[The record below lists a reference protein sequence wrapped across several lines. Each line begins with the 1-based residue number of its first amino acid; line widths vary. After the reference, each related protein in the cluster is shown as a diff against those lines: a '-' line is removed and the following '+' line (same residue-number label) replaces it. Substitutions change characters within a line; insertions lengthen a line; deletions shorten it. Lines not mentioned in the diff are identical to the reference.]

1 MVRMLW
7 SLLLLVGWKYPSF
20 LACCCDGHAPSFIHS
35 VGHQFLAQQCLWD
48 IQFMHF
54 VMKMRRMLQQQQ
66 SIRTQH
72 PNLLDV
78 LFALWLTINSCL
90 CICIADDHQHK
101 ITIAIPIL
109 YDVPYLQLVVIFFLS
124 GIHITTSTF
133 ILFCTL
139 CWQVVPFP
147 SCCVC
152 TLATGFTQND
162 FLGRR
167 RKTNWEGVGWPWSIG
182 IVYAHLNRMNCHP
195 QFLHWKM
202 DQTIFKVNGAD
213 LVVQLNGGSIAFL
226 RFSLNSLCNV

>member
-1 MVRMLW
+1 
-7 SLLLLVGWKYPSF
+7 
-20 LACCCDGHAPSFIHS
+20 
-35 VGHQFLAQQCLWD
+35 
-48 IQFMHF
+48 
-54 VMKMRRMLQQQQ
+54 MKMRRMLQQQQ
-66 SIRTQH
+66 SIHTRH

-90 CICIADDHQHK
+90 CIYIADNHQHE

-109 YDVPYLQLVVIFFLS
+109 YNVPYLQLVVIFFLS

-167 RKTNWEGVGWPWSIG
+167 RKTKNIDNHFVLHSLLAGGALSILWCPLPLLVEKN
-182 IVYAHLNRMNCHP
+182 IHLLDCFP
-195 QFLHWKM
+195 F
-202 DQTIFKVNGAD
+202 
-213 LVVQLNGGSIAFL
+213 
-226 RFSLNSLCNV
+226 